1 MTLVGNLLLV
11 LRQKIKNNDNYLI
24 KQLPKATAYVNL
36 NLSIAHISDSWLRDF
51 NLSLQD
57 IEKNSI
63 LGIFPSLTTKW
74 KQDMDYAFLGYKNTS
89 KTDKYFDNSTSK
101 SWLEWTIL
109 PWYDEE
115 ENIVGAIIQI
125 EDVTKHFLLQQKLE
139 KLEILITVKSQIA
152 KIGSWEY
159 DAINDELKWSDMTKI
174 IHEVPNDYEPN
185 IDSALSFYKP
195 GKNQEKI
202 SKYLDQSLKD
212 GLHWSDKF
220 QIITGK
226 GKEVW
231 VIATG
236 KPLFEDEKFVGIIGT
251 FQDITEDVKAQQK
264 TKESENLLRTLIDHL
279 PLNVFVKDL
288 ESKKIL
294 VNQSECDYLNLTSEE
309 LIGKSD
315 FDLYDHDV
323 AQISRDED
331 LKILSTLEPML
342 GVETI
347 NIRKDG
353 KQTNFLTSKI
363 PLFNEENDVI
373 GLIGFSLDI
382 TQIKHK
388 EEQLTRL
395 INVSALQNKKLL
407 NFAHIVSHNLR
418 SHTANFSMLL
428 GFLIKEKEEDEREK
442 LLSMLIGASDNL
454 LETIDNLNE
463 VLEINSNP
471 LQEKKNIHAN
481 TKIDFVKKN
490 LNSLIKNK
498 GALIINNISN
508 DVYIKGVPSYVNNI
522 LISIISNAIRFGE
535 NKTGNKV
542 ELSADKIKGYTIL
555 VIKDNGIGIDL
566 EKNKD
571 KIFGMYK
578 TFHQLEKSRGVSLY
592 IARNQIEAMH
602 GKFVIASKVGQG
614 TTFKIYFNE
623 ND

>member
-1 MTLVGNLLLV
+1 M
-11 LRQKIKNNDNYLI
+11 RQKIKNNDNYLI

-36 NLSIAHISDSWLRDF
+36 NLSVAHISDSWLRDF
-51 NLSLQD
+51 NLSLQA

-74 KQDMDYAFLGYKNTS
+74 KQDIDYAFLGYKNTP
-89 KTDKYFDNSTSK
+89 KTDKYFDSSTCK
-101 SWLEWTIL
+101 YWLEWTIL
-109 PWYDEE
+109 PWYDEA

-125 EDVTKHFLLQQKLE
+125 EDVTKHFLLKQKLE

-174 IHEVPNDYEPN
+174 IHEVPSDYQPN

-195 GKNQEKI
+195 GKNQEQI

-226 GKEVW
+226 GKEIW

-323 AQISRDED
+323 AQVSRDED

-363 PLFNEENDVI
+363 PLFNEDNDVV

-382 TQIKHK
+382 TQIKQK

-428 GFLIKEKEEDEREK
+428 GFLIKEKEEQEREK

-490 LNSLIKNK
+490 LHSLIKNK
-498 GALIINNISN
+498 GAHIINNISN
-508 DVYIKGVPSYVNNI
+508 DVYIKGVPTYVNNI
-522 LISIISNAIRFGE
+522 LISILSNAIKFGQ
-535 NKTGNKV
+535 NKNGNKI

-592 IARNQIEAMH
+592 IARNQIEAMN

>member
-1 MTLVGNLLLV
+1 M
-11 LRQKIKNNDNYLI
+11 RQRIKNNDNYLI

-36 NLSIAHISDSWLRDF
+36 NLSVAHISDSWLRDF
-51 NLSLQD
+51 NLSLQA

-74 KQDMDYAFLGYKNTS
+74 KQDIDYAFLGYKNTP
-89 KTDKYFDNSTSK
+89 KTDKYFDSSTSK
-101 SWLEWTIL
+101 CWLEWTIL
-109 PWYDEE
+109 PWYDEA

-125 EDVTKHFLLQQKLE
+125 EDVTKHFLLKQKLE

-174 IHEVPNDYEPN
+174 IHEVPSDYKPN

-195 GKNQEKI
+195 GKNQEQI

-226 GKEVW
+226 GKEIW

-323 AQISRDED
+323 AQVSRDED
-331 LKILSTLEPML
+331 LKILSNLEPML

-363 PLFNEENDVI
+363 PLFNEDNDVV

-382 TQIKHK
+382 TQIKQK

-428 GFLIKEKEEDEREK
+428 GFLIKEKEEQEREK

-490 LNSLIKNK
+490 LHSLIKNK
-498 GALIINNISN
+498 GAHIINNISN
-508 DVYIKGVPSYVNNI
+508 DVYIKGVPTYVNNI
-522 LISIISNAIRFGE
+522 LISILSNAIKFGQ
-535 NKTGNKV
+535 NKTGNKI

-592 IARNQIEAMH
+592 IARNQIEAMN

>member
-1 MTLVGNLLLV
+1 M
-11 LRQKIKNNDNYLI
+11 
-24 KQLPKATAYVNL
+24 
-36 NLSIAHISDSWLRDF
+36 
-51 NLSLQD
+51 
-57 IEKNSI
+57 
-63 LGIFPSLTTKW
+63 
-74 KQDMDYAFLGYKNTS
+74 
-89 KTDKYFDNSTSK
+89 
-101 SWLEWTIL
+101 
-109 PWYDEE
+109 
-115 ENIVGAIIQI
+115 
-125 EDVTKHFLLQQKLE
+125 
-139 KLEILITVKSQIA
+139 
-152 KIGSWEY
+152 
-159 DAINDELKWSDMTKI
+159 
-174 IHEVPNDYEPN
+174 
-185 IDSALSFYKP
+185 
-195 GKNQEKI
+195 

-226 GKEVW
+226 GKEIW

-323 AQISRDED
+323 AQVSRDED

-363 PLFNEENDVI
+363 PLFNEDNDVV

-382 TQIKHK
+382 TQIKQK

-428 GFLIKEKEEDEREK
+428 GFLIKEKEEQEREK

-490 LNSLIKNK
+490 LHSLIKNK
-498 GALIINNISN
+498 GAHIINNISN
-508 DVYIKGVPSYVNNI
+508 DVYIKGVPTYVNNI
-522 LISIISNAIRFGE
+522 LISILSNAIKFGQ
-535 NKTGNKV
+535 NKTGNKI

-592 IARNQIEAMH
+592 IARNQIEAMN

>member
-1 MTLVGNLLLV
+1 M
-11 LRQKIKNNDNYLI
+11 RQKIKNNDNYLI

-74 KQDMDYAFLGYKNTS
+74 KQDIDYAFLGYKNTS

>member
-1 MTLVGNLLLV
+1 M
-11 LRQKIKNNDNYLI
+11 RQKIKNNDNYLI

-51 NLSLQD
+51 NLSLQA

-74 KQDMDYAFLGYKNTS
+74 KQDIDYAFLGYKNTPQ
-89 KTDKYFDNSTSK
+89 TDKYFDSSTSK
-101 SWLEWTIL
+101 CWLEWTIL
-109 PWYDEE
+109 PWYDEA

-125 EDVTKHFLLQQKLE
+125 EDVTKHFLLKQKLE

-174 IHEVPNDYEPN
+174 IHEVHSDYQPN

-195 GKNQEKI
+195 GKNQEQI

-226 GKEVW
+226 GKEIW

-323 AQISRDED
+323 AQVSRDED
-331 LKILSTLEPML
+331 LKILSNLEPML

-363 PLFNEENDVI
+363 PLFNEDNDVV

-382 TQIKHK
+382 TQIKQK

-428 GFLIKEKEEDEREK
+428 GFLIKEKEEQEREK

-490 LNSLIKNK
+490 LHSLIKNK
-498 GALIINNISN
+498 GAHIINNISN
-508 DVYIKGVPSYVNNI
+508 DVYIKGVPTYVNNI
-522 LISIISNAIRFGE
+522 LISILSNAIKFGQ
-535 NKTGNKV
+535 NKTGNKI

-592 IARNQIEAMH
+592 IARNQIEAMN

>member
-1 MTLVGNLLLV
+1 M
-11 LRQKIKNNDNYLI
+11 RQKIKNNDNYLI

>member
-1 MTLVGNLLLV
+1 M
-11 LRQKIKNNDNYLI
+11 RQKIKNNDNYLI

-51 NLSLQD
+51 NLSLQA

-74 KQDMDYAFLGYKNTS
+74 KQDIDYAFLGYKNTP
-89 KTDKYFDNSTSK
+89 KTDKYFDSSTSK
-101 SWLEWTIL
+101 CWLEWTIL
-109 PWYDEE
+109 PWYDEA

-125 EDVTKHFLLQQKLE
+125 EDVTKHFLLKQKLE

-174 IHEVPNDYEPN
+174 IHEVPSDYQPN

-195 GKNQEKI
+195 GKNQEQI

-226 GKEVW
+226 GKEIW

-323 AQISRDED
+323 AQVSRDED
-331 LKILSTLEPML
+331 LKILSNLEPML

-363 PLFNEENDVI
+363 PLFNEDNDVV

-382 TQIKHK
+382 TQIKQK

-428 GFLIKEKEEDEREK
+428 GFLIKEKEEQEREK

-490 LNSLIKNK
+490 LHSLIKNK
-498 GALIINNISN
+498 GAHIINNISN
-508 DVYIKGVPSYVNNI
+508 DVYIKGVPTYVNNI
-522 LISIISNAIRFGE
+522 LISILSNAIKFGQ
-535 NKTGNKV
+535 NKTGNKI

-592 IARNQIEAMH
+592 IARNQIEAMN

>member
-36 NLSIAHISDSWLRDF
+36 NLSVAHISDSWLRDF
-51 NLSLQD
+51 NLSLQA

-74 KQDMDYAFLGYKNTS
+74 KQDIDYAFLGYKNTP
-89 KTDKYFDNSTSK
+89 KTDKYFDSSTSK
-101 SWLEWTIL
+101 CWLEWTIL
-109 PWYDEE
+109 PWYDEA
-115 ENIVGAIIQI
+115 ENIIGAIIQI

-226 GKEVW
+226 GKEIW

-323 AQISRDED
+323 AQVSRDED

-363 PLFNEENDVI
+363 PLFNEDNDVV

-382 TQIKHK
+382 TQIKQK

-428 GFLIKEKEEDEREK
+428 GFLIKEKEEQEREK

-490 LNSLIKNK
+490 LHSLIKNK
-498 GALIINNISN
+498 GAHIINNISN
-508 DVYIKGVPSYVNNI
+508 DVYIKGVPTYVNNI
-522 LISIISNAIRFGE
+522 LISILSNAIKFGQ
-535 NKTGNKV
+535 NKTGNKI

-592 IARNQIEAMH
+592 IARNQIEAMN

>member
-185 IDSALSFYKP
+185 LDSALSFYKP

>member
-1 MTLVGNLLLV
+1 M
-11 LRQKIKNNDNYLI
+11 RQKIKNNDNYLI

-36 NLSIAHISDSWLRDF
+36 NLSVAHISDSWLRDF
-51 NLSLQD
+51 NLSLQA

-74 KQDMDYAFLGYKNTS
+74 KQDIDYAFLGYKNTP
-89 KTDKYFDNSTSK
+89 KTDKYFDSSTSK
-101 SWLEWTIL
+101 CWLEWTIL
-109 PWYDEE
+109 PWYDEA

-125 EDVTKHFLLQQKLE
+125 EDVTKHFLLKQKLE

-185 IDSALSFYKP
+185 TDSALSFYKP

-226 GKEVW
+226 GKEIW

-323 AQISRDED
+323 AQVSRDED

-363 PLFNEENDVI
+363 PLFNEDNDVV

-382 TQIKHK
+382 TQIKQK

-428 GFLIKEKEEDEREK
+428 GFLIKEKEEQEREK

-490 LNSLIKNK
+490 LHSLIKNK
-498 GALIINNISN
+498 GAHIINNISN
-508 DVYIKGVPSYVNNI
+508 DVYIKGVPTYVNNI
-522 LISIISNAIRFGE
+522 LISILSNAIKFGQ
-535 NKTGNKV
+535 NKTGNKI

-592 IARNQIEAMH
+592 IARNQIEAMN

>member
-1 MTLVGNLLLV
+1 M
-11 LRQKIKNNDNYLI
+11 RQKIKNNDNYLI

-36 NLSIAHISDSWLRDF
+36 NLSVAHISDSWLRDF
-51 NLSLQD
+51 NLSLQA

-74 KQDMDYAFLGYKNTS
+74 KQDIDYAFLGYKNTP
-89 KTDKYFDNSTSK
+89 KTDKYFDSSTSK
-101 SWLEWTIL
+101 CWLEWTIL
-109 PWYDEE
+109 PWYDEA
-115 ENIVGAIIQI
+115 ENIIGAIIQI

-226 GKEVW
+226 GKEIW

-323 AQISRDED
+323 AQVSRDED

-363 PLFNEENDVI
+363 PLFNEDNDVV

-382 TQIKHK
+382 TQIKQK

-428 GFLIKEKEEDEREK
+428 GFLIKEKEEQEREK

-490 LNSLIKNK
+490 LHSLIKNK
-498 GALIINNISN
+498 GAHIINNISN
-508 DVYIKGVPSYVNNI
+508 DVYIKGVPTYVNNI
-522 LISIISNAIRFGE
+522 LISILSNAIKFGQ
-535 NKTGNKV
+535 NKTGNKI

-592 IARNQIEAMH
+592 IARNQIEAMN

>member
-1 MTLVGNLLLV
+1 M
-11 LRQKIKNNDNYLI
+11 RQKIKNNDNYLI

-185 IDSALSFYKP
+185 LDSALSFYKP

>member
-1 MTLVGNLLLV
+1 

-74 KQDMDYAFLGYKNTS
+74 KQDIDYAFLGYKNTS

>member
-1 MTLVGNLLLV
+1 M
-11 LRQKIKNNDNYLI
+11 RQKIKNNDNYLI

-36 NLSIAHISDSWLRDF
+36 NLSVAHISDSWLRDF
-51 NLSLQD
+51 NLSLQA

-63 LGIFPSLTTKW
+63 LGVFPSLTTKW
-74 KQDMDYAFLGYKNTS
+74 KQDIDYAFLGYKNTS

-101 SWLEWTIL
+101 CWLEWTIL
-109 PWYDEE
+109 PWYDEA
-115 ENIVGAIIQI
+115 ENIIGAIIQI
-125 EDVTKHFLLQQKLE
+125 EDVTKHFLLKQKLE

-159 DAINDELKWSDMTKI
+159 DAINDELIWSDMTKI
-174 IHEVPNDYEPN
+174 IHEVPSDYQPSL
-185 IDSALSFYKP
+185 DSALGFYKP
-195 GKNQEKI
+195 GINQEQI

-226 GKEVW
+226 GKEIW

-363 PLFNEENDVI
+363 PLFNEENDVV

-428 GFLIKEKEEDEREK
+428 GFLIKEKEENEREK

-490 LNSLIKNK
+490 LHSLIKNK
-498 GALIINNISN
+498 GAHIINNISN
-508 DVYIKGVPSYVNNI
+508 DIYIKGVPTYVNNI

-555 VIKDNGIGIDL
+555 IIKDNGIGIDL

>member
-1 MTLVGNLLLV
+1 M
-11 LRQKIKNNDNYLI
+11 RQKIKNNDNYLI

-36 NLSIAHISDSWLRDF
+36 NLSVAHISDSWLRDF
-51 NLSLQD
+51 NLSLQA

-74 KQDMDYAFLGYKNTS
+74 KQDIDYAFLGYKNTP
-89 KTDKYFDNSTSK
+89 KTDKYFDSSTSK
-101 SWLEWTIL
+101 CWLEWTIL
-109 PWYDEE
+109 PWYDEA

-125 EDVTKHFLLQQKLE
+125 EDVTKHFLLKQKLE

-174 IHEVPNDYEPN
+174 IHEVPSDYQPD

-195 GKNQEKI
+195 GKNQEQI

-226 GKEVW
+226 GKEIW

-323 AQISRDED
+323 AQVSRDED
-331 LKILSTLEPML
+331 LKILSNLEPML

-363 PLFNEENDVI
+363 PLFNEDNDVV

-382 TQIKHK
+382 TQIKQK

-428 GFLIKEKEEDEREK
+428 GFLIKEKEEQEREK

-490 LNSLIKNK
+490 LHSLIKNK
-498 GALIINNISN
+498 GAHIINNISN
-508 DVYIKGVPSYVNNI
+508 DVYIKGVPTYVNNI
-522 LISIISNAIRFGE
+522 LISILSNAIKFGQ
-535 NKTGNKV
+535 NKTGNKIK
-542 ELSADKIKGYTIL
+542 LSADKIKGYTIL

-592 IARNQIEAMH
+592 IARNQIEAMN

>member
-1 MTLVGNLLLV
+1 M
-11 LRQKIKNNDNYLI
+11 RQKIKNNDNYLI

-36 NLSIAHISDSWLRDF
+36 NLSVAHISDSWLRDF
-51 NLSLQD
+51 NLSLQA

-63 LGIFPSLTTKW
+63 LGVFPTLTTKW
-74 KQDMDYAFLGYKNTS
+74 KQDIDYAFLGYKNTP
-89 KTDKYFDNSTSK
+89 KTDKYFDSSTSK
-101 SWLEWTIL
+101 CWLEWTIL
-109 PWYDEE
+109 PWYDEA
-115 ENIVGAIIQI
+115 ENIIGAIIQI

-185 IDSALSFYKP
+185 TDSALSFYKP

-226 GKEVW
+226 GKEIW

-323 AQISRDED
+323 AQVSRDED

-363 PLFNEENDVI
+363 PLFNEDNDVV

-382 TQIKHK
+382 TQIKQK

-428 GFLIKEKEEDEREK
+428 GFLIKEKEEQEREK

-490 LNSLIKNK
+490 LHSLIKNK
-498 GALIINNISN
+498 GAHIINNISN
-508 DVYIKGVPSYVNNI
+508 DVYIKGVPTYVNNI
-522 LISIISNAIRFGE
+522 LISILSNAIKFGQ
-535 NKTGNKV
+535 NKTGNKI

-592 IARNQIEAMH
+592 IARNQIEAMN

>member
-1 MTLVGNLLLV
+1 M
-11 LRQKIKNNDNYLI
+11 RQKIKNNDNYLI

-36 NLSIAHISDSWLRDF
+36 NLSVAHISDSWLRDF
-51 NLSLQD
+51 NLSLQA

-74 KQDMDYAFLGYKNTS
+74 KQDIDYAFLGYKNTP
-89 KTDKYFDNSTSK
+89 KTDKYFDSSTSK
-101 SWLEWTIL
+101 CWLEWTIL
-109 PWYDEE
+109 PWYDEA

-125 EDVTKHFLLQQKLE
+125 EDVTKHFLLKQKLE

-174 IHEVPNDYEPN
+174 IHEVPSDYQPN

-195 GKNQEKI
+195 GKNQEQI

-226 GKEVW
+226 GKEIW

-323 AQISRDED
+323 AQVSRDED
-331 LKILSTLEPML
+331 LKILSNLEPML

-363 PLFNEENDVI
+363 PLFNEDNDVV

-382 TQIKHK
+382 TQIKQK

-428 GFLIKEKEEDEREK
+428 GFLIKEKEEQEREK

-490 LNSLIKNK
+490 LHSLIKNK
-498 GALIINNISN
+498 GAHIINNISN
-508 DVYIKGVPSYVNNI
+508 DVYIKGVPTYVNNI
-522 LISIISNAIRFGE
+522 LISILSNAIKFGQ
-535 NKTGNKV
+535 NKTGNKI

-592 IARNQIEAMH
+592 IARNQIEAMN